1 MLSLNIGASGMLAQQ
16 LNVDVISNNLAN
28 MTTTGYKR
36 QRAQFQ
42 DLMYQNIERPG
53 ATSSDVGT
61 IVPSGIQLGLG
72 VKAASVHR
80 LHSQGSAIITDN
92 EFDVAIMNANR
103 KNWPMTAYLNFH
115 IENGKKEYQIVK
127 AMTKQYSMPL
137 ECAIFLLAGGYSM
150 WRETRNDFKQ
160 GKFKIKSLQRCN
172 EIGASLMFM
181 KNNFNIRLTRSFI
194 TAYAVVSEH
203 PKFKWERFK
212 TALKSKSALLL
223 RGTNTEDFVRVFDK
237 IYNGNVHNKINFTRY
252 FLDRE
257 YQDDEEGD
265 DS

>member
-92 EFDVAIMNANR
+92 EFDVAIMGEGYFQIEL
-103 KNWPMTAYLNFH
+103 PSGETAYTRDGSFQVNGDGEIVTSNGYVVEPTIVVPDDAISIVINNSGEVLAQIDGQADMTNLGQLELSVFANKAGLEAVGQNLFLETEASGAPIVGNPNADGYGR
-115 IENGKKEYQIVK
+115 IEQGVLEAANVNSVEEITNLITAQRAYEFNSQIVQVSDQ
-127 AMTKQYSMPL
+127 ML
-137 ECAIFLLAGGYSM
+137 E
-150 WRETRNDFKQ
+150 T
-160 GKFKIKSLQRCN
+160 
-172 EIGASLMFM
+172 AS
-181 KNNFNIRLTRSFI
+181 N
-194 TAYAVVSEH
+194 
-203 PKFKWERFK
+203 
-212 TALKSKSALLL
+212 L
-223 RGTNTEDFVRVFDK
+223 R
-237 IYNGNVHNKINFTRY
+237 
-252 FLDRE
+252 
-257 YQDDEEGD
+257 
-265 DS
+265 

>member
-1 MLSLNIGASGMLAQQ
+1 MLSLNIGATGMLAQQ

-92 EFDVAIMNANR
+92 EFDVAIMGEGYFQIEL
-103 KNWPMTAYLNFH
+103 PSGETAYTRDGSFQVNGDGEIVTSNGYVVEPTIVVPDDAISIVINNSGEVLAQIDGQADMTNLGQLELSVFANKAGLEAVGQNLFLETEASGAPIVGNPNADGYGR
-115 IENGKKEYQIVK
+115 IEQGVLEAANVNSVEETTNLITAQRAYEFNSQIVQVSDQ
-127 AMTKQYSMPL
+127 ML
-137 ECAIFLLAGGYSM
+137 E
-150 WRETRNDFKQ
+150 T
-160 GKFKIKSLQRCN
+160 
-172 EIGASLMFM
+172 AS
-181 KNNFNIRLTRSFI
+181 N
-194 TAYAVVSEH
+194 
-203 PKFKWERFK
+203 
-212 TALKSKSALLL
+212 L
-223 RGTNTEDFVRVFDK
+223 R
-237 IYNGNVHNKINFTRY
+237 
-252 FLDRE
+252 
-257 YQDDEEGD
+257 
-265 DS
+265 

>member
-1 MLSLNIGASGMLAQQ
+1 MLSLNIGATGMLAQQ

-92 EFDVAIMNANR
+92 EFDVAIMGEGYFQIEL
-103 KNWPMTAYLNFH
+103 PSGETAYTRDGSFQVNGDGEIVTSNGYVVEPSIVVPDDAISIVINNSGEVLAQIDGQADMTNLGQLELSVFANKAGLEAVGQNLFLETEASGAPIVGNPNADGYGR
-115 IENGKKEYQIVK
+115 IEQGVLEAANVNSVEEITNLITAQRAYEFNSQIVQVSDQ
-127 AMTKQYSMPL
+127 ML
-137 ECAIFLLAGGYSM
+137 E
-150 WRETRNDFKQ
+150 T
-160 GKFKIKSLQRCN
+160 
-172 EIGASLMFM
+172 AS
-181 KNNFNIRLTRSFI
+181 N
-194 TAYAVVSEH
+194 
-203 PKFKWERFK
+203 
-212 TALKSKSALLL
+212 L
-223 RGTNTEDFVRVFDK
+223 R
-237 IYNGNVHNKINFTRY
+237 
-252 FLDRE
+252 
-257 YQDDEEGD
+257 
-265 DS
+265 

>member
-92 EFDVAIMNANR
+92 EFDVAIMGEGYFQIEL
-103 KNWPMTAYLNFH
+103 PSGETAYTRDGSFQVNGDGEIVTSNGYVVEPTIVVPDDAISIVINNSGEVLAQIDGQADMTNLGQLELSVFANKAGLEAVGQNLFLETEASGAPIAGNPNADGFGR
-115 IENGKKEYQIVK
+115 IEQGVLEAANVNSVEEITNLITAQRAYEFNSQIVQVSDQ
-127 AMTKQYSMPL
+127 ML
-137 ECAIFLLAGGYSM
+137 EA
-150 WRETRNDFKQ
+150 
-160 GKFKIKSLQRCN
+160 
-172 EIGASLMFM
+172 AS
-181 KNNFNIRLTRSFI
+181 N
-194 TAYAVVSEH
+194 
-203 PKFKWERFK
+203 
-212 TALKSKSALLL
+212 L
-223 RGTNTEDFVRVFDK
+223 R
-237 IYNGNVHNKINFTRY
+237 
-252 FLDRE
+252 
-257 YQDDEEGD
+257 
-265 DS
+265 